1 MKTETYWTRALEQS
15 ERALKSGALVPLSTS
30 LERISSSPENIFEL
44 RTLESRLPKHLK
56 REGPKPNPFQPWDA
70 QLEVAR
76 LNTGHAVIL
85 NKYPVQRGHMLL
97 NNTHLRNEK

>member
-30 LERISSSPENIFEL
+30 LERISISPENNFEL

-70 QLEVAR
+70 QLEIRFNDVLRGTSAPDFNALSLCSSAR
-76 LNTGHAVIL
+76 
-85 NKYPVQRGHMLL
+85 VQ
-97 NNTHLRNEK
+97 